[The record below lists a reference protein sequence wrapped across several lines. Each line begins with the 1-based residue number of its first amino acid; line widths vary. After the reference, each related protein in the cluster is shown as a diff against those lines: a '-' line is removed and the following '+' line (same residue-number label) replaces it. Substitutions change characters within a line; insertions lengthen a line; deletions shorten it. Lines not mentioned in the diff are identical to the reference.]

1 MAKPKKPSKKILE
14 IRRLRETKPT
24 GTGRILA
31 AKNAR
36 RLELEFQC
44 ITLRTAGHSIRDIAT
59 TLTVDEG
66 TVRACLERLLTR
78 AVKETNESVE
88 EARQLQMERLDQ
100 LLVKYQR
107 SALGYSEEVDALDP
121 ISHKIVKKTVVHPP
135 NQGAASLVLAIEQRR
150 SKLCA
155 LDLPEVKK
163 LEVSGVR
170 EYVGVDI
177 AKV

>member
-36 RLELEFQC
+36 RLELEYQC
-44 ITLRTAGHSIRDIAT
+44 FHMRTAGHSIHDIAV
-59 TLTVDEG
+59 TLAVDVD
-66 TVRACLERLLTR
+66 TVRSCLERLLTR
-78 AVKETNESVE
+78 AAKETNENVE
-88 EARQLQMERLDQ
+88 EARQLQMERLD
-100 LLVKYQR
+100 LMLVKYMKLAQ
-107 SALGYSEEVDALDP
+107 GYSEEIEVLDP
-121 ISHKIVKKTVVHPP
+121 TTKKMVKKTVVHPP
-135 NQGAASLVLAIEQRR
+135 NQGAASLVLSIEQRR

-177 AKV
+177 SKV